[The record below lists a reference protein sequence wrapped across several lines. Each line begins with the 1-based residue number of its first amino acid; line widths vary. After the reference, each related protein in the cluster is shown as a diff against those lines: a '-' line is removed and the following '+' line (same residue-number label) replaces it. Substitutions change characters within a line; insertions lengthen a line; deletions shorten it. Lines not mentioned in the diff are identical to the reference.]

1 MSASPSPWA
10 DAEGA
15 SVATT
20 AGLSAPRSSFSRL
33 QGGGRY
39 FTLSE
44 LTHSDTAVSQRI
56 DNTPLPLQEA
66 RLILLVRDVLDPI
79 REHWGLP
86 IRVTSGY
93 RCPELN
99 EEVGGVE
106 DSYHLEGCAADI
118 TAIAPDEET
127 RRLRNVELMSLI
139 RAMHLTGHIA
149 LTECYLGPKAKY
161 IHIALDKDAIDP
173 YPFI

>member
-1 MSASPSPWA
+1 MKY
-10 DAEGA
+10 
-15 SVATT
+15 
-20 AGLSAPRSSFSRL
+20 FSL
-33 QGGGRY
+33 GE
-39 FTLSE
+39 FS
-44 LTHSDTAVSQRI
+44 HSDTAVSLGI
-56 DNTPLPLQEA
+56 DNTIPAECVA
-66 RLILLVRDVLDPI
+66 KIEHLVHCVLDPI

-99 EEVGGVE
+99 AEVNGVE
-106 DSYHLEGCAADI
+106 ESYHMDGCAADI

-173 YPFI
+173 HPFI

>member
-1 MSASPSPWA
+1 MKYFKMK
-10 DAEGA
+10 E
-15 SVATT
+15 
-20 AGLSAPRSSFSRL
+20 FS
-33 QGGGRY
+33 
-39 FTLSE
+39 
-44 LTHSDTAVSQRI
+44 HSDTTVSLGI
-56 DNTPLPLQEA
+56 DNTIPKECV
-66 RLILLVRDVLDPI
+66 RNIEHLVHCVLDPI

-99 EEVGGVE
+99 AEVNGVE
-106 DSYHLEGCAADI
+106 ESYHMEGCAADI

-139 RAMHLTGHIA
+139 RAMHLVGKLA

-173 YPFI
+173 HPFI

>member
-1 MSASPSPWA
+1 MK
-10 DAEGA
+10 
-15 SVATT
+15 
-20 AGLSAPRSSFSRL
+20 
-33 QGGGRY
+33 Y
-39 FTLSE
+39 FTLKEFS
-44 LTHSDTAVSQRI
+44 HSDTAVSLGI
-56 DNTPLPLQEA
+56 DNTPTAAAVPLMVE
-66 RLILLVRDVLDPI
+66 LIDCVLDPI

-106 DSYHLEGCAADI
+106 DSYHMKGCAADI
-118 TAIAPDEET
+118 SAINPE
-127 RRLRNVELMSLI
+127 RNVELMSLI
-139 RAMHLTGHIA
+139 RAMQLIGRIA